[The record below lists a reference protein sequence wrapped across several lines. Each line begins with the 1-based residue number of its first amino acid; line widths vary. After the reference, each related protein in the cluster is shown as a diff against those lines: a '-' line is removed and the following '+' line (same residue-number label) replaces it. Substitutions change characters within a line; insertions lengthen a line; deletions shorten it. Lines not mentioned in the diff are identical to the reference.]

1 MIINTKNL
9 PEIGMKPR
17 EDGTYNIFKEGKYLF
32 KIVGWEEKGFS
43 KDGDAMF
50 VINLQGIEIG
60 KKDIKYSHNEL
71 YNIGA
76 LSLIHLK
83 KLEVALKSPEVYN
96 LDDWKDRFV
105 IANIEKNGKREYNG
119 KLYDRFSVA
128 SWEYSDYNNKLA
140 PIPEAKEED
149 NDAIPV
155 AKSEPVI
162 EISDDDIPF

>member
-9 PEIGMKPR
+9 PEIGIKPK

-32 KIVGWEEKGFS
+32 KIIDWGDKGFTR
-43 KDGDAMF
+43 DGDSMF
-50 VINLQGIEIG
+50 VINFQGIEIG

-71 YNIGA
+71 YNLGA

-119 KLYDRFSVA
+119 KLYDRFGVT

-149 NDAIPV
+149 NNTTPV
-155 AKSEPVI
+155 AKSEPVV

>member
-9 PEIGMKPR
+9 TEIGMKPR

-50 VINLQGIEIG
+50 IINLQGIEIG

-71 YNIGA
+71 YNLGE
-76 LSLIHLK
+76 LSLVHLK

-105 IANIEKNGKREYNG
+105 IANIEK
-119 KLYDRFSVA
+119 
-128 SWEYSDYNNKLA
+128 
-140 PIPEAKEED
+140 KEKENITENFMID
-149 NDAIPV
+149 LVLQVGNIQ
-155 AKSEPVI
+155 I
-162 EISDDDIPF
+162 ITIN